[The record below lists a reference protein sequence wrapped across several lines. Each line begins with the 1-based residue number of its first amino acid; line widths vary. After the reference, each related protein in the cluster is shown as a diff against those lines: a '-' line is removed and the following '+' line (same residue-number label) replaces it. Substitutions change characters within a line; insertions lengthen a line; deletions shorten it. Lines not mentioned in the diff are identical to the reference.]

1 MPKRFDQLDTK
12 AVINDNDRIVILD
25 SEDLIGGN
33 PSVKTADVDAFKG
46 DKGDQGDAGDLV
58 ATEGTPVNYA
68 AEVKNAYSTNLTG
81 ENNDIV
87 YTSKLDYDEDVTVAY
102 INPGEVSQT
111 LLVEVEGNDIVVNL
125 ATNDVGAGEII
136 STADEIKAA
145 IALVPAAH
153 ALVGTAD
160 KADNDGSGVVTALT
174 AATLVGGSAEVTATV
189 GAKGTVRF
197 DGSNVYVAVSAN
209 TWKKAALGTL

>member
-58 ATEGTPVNYA
+58 ATEGTPVNFA
-68 AEVKNAYSTNLTG
+68 AEVKNAYTTNLTG

-87 YTSKLDYDEDVTVAY
+87 YTSKLDHDDDITITYLDPER
-102 INPGEVSQT
+102 ESQT
-111 LLVEVEGNDIVVNL
+111 LEVVVTGTAIEVYL
-125 ATNDVGAGEII
+125 ATNDQNGGEIT

-160 KADNDGSGVVTALT
+160 KAGNDGSGVVTALT
-174 AATLVGGSAEVTATV
+174 AATLVGGSAEVPATV

-209 TWKKAALGTL
+209 TWKKASLGTL